1 MTDADFKLIESE
13 LDDSLQNLTDSNTVL
28 LPLNYLAD
36 ATGLSFDMVESQ
48 IDRILARRGLKLN
61 KMRDKDRSGKI
72 TRLNLWKP

>member
-36 ATGLSFDMVESQ
+36 ATGLSFDMVEAQ
-48 IDRILARRGLKLN
+48 VDRILARRGLKLN